1 MGITTFCVKLADE
14 RRESEA
20 LWHKWKT
27 ETQMSLP
34 KQREYQLWWL
44 DSKVSNHLPAR
55 RRCGCQ
61 HWSMLP
67 GNGHQGQMTL
77 LWLDPYDHGCSA
89 QRGRKRVRHCNSNFL
104 QDQNSTTP
112 WWKLVWNASLELCW
126 QRFWEWI
133 IGWRVFFHII
143 VSGFRPNTVKTPKDK
158 E

>member
-89 QRGRKRVRHCNSNFL
+89 QRGRKRVRHCNSNFFTGPEL
-104 QDQNSTTP
+104 HNSLMKTCV
-112 WWKLVWNASLELCW
+112 K
-126 QRFWEWI
+126 RFFGTLLTEI
-133 IGWRVFFHII
+133 LRVNHW
-143 VSGFRPNTVKTPKDK
+143 VKGFLSHYCIRL
-158 E
+158 